1 MKIPKIIYWIACFF
15 AASNIIDLVMWF
27 ADGGYTLS
35 PWYLVTLI
43 ISVAAWAVMIMADVD
58 AKKKFLHLAIG
69 CAVVI
74 TFNLLIVVIAMFA
87 FAASL

>member
-1 MKIPKIIYWIACFF
+1 MKIPKIIYWLACFF

-27 ADGGYTLS
+27 AEGGYELN
-35 PWYLVTLI
+35 PWYIVNVIL
-43 ISVAAWAVMIMADVD
+43 SVAAWAVLIMSDVD

-74 TFNLLIVVIAMFA
+74 TFNLLIVVVAMFA